1 VHVNAQEGVVFAA
14 YRVKNPPDLV
24 EEMREL
30 VAQWKTRDAEAAGI
44 LLMAPEVV
52 EKINNFYVQDVLP
65 YVCGLP
71 CGDTGRE
78 WQRVFSPAARGL
90 LHTLFAEVQRVV
102 ADDENINPYLLT
114 THQQWLGVAEAVKKV
129 GVGGRSR
136 CDDFIISQPSNLGRR
151 GLGIYAALSPFL
163 VQTTS
168 RACLKLSVTFSR
180 VSRVTN

>member
-1 VHVNAQEGVVFAA
+1 MFAA

-24 EEMREL
+24 EEMKEL

-52 EKINNFYVQDVLP
+52 DKINDFYNVLP

-78 WQRVFSPAARGL
+78 WQRVFTPAARSL
-90 LHTLFAEVQRVV
+90 LHMLFAEVQRAVV
-102 ADDENINPYLLT
+102 DDENINPYMLT
-114 THQQWLGVAEAVKKV
+114 SHEQWLGVAEAVKKV

-136 CDDFIISQPSNLGRR
+136 CDDFIIMQPSNLGRG
-151 GLGIYAALSPFL
+151 GLGICAALSPFL
-163 VQTTS
+163 IQTTS
-168 RACLKLSVTFSR
+168 RACLGLSETSSRTSR
-180 VSRVTN
+180 VIN